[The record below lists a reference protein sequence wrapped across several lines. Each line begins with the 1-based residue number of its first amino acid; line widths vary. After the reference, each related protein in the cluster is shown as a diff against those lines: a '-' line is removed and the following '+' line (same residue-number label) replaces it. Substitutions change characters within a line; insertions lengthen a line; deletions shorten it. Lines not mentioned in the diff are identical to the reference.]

1 MTLESFDNN
10 GYRDLKINPHNL
22 KVNHDTTYLMKQ
34 IIIDVIGNKKLTADF
49 SFGLEAIKI
58 LIGVYGSHDNGN
70 IPIKL
75 TETELMNF
83 DKNLPIT

>member
-10 GYRDLKINPHNL
+10 GNKDVKINPHNL

-34 IIIDVIGNKKLTADF
+34 IINDVISNEKLTADF

-58 LIGVYGSHDNGN
+58 LIGVYGSHGKWKYPLEINRYRN
-70 IPIKL
+70 N
-75 TETELMNF
+75 ES
-83 DKNLPIT
+83 